1 MEKIFTMNKIAHK
14 MKFTI
19 FTILI
24 LFTTTLF
31 QDLRAQSTRLIGE
44 TNPDSAMYEALQTI
58 PGEPLTL
65 ERATELALREA
76 TTIGEA
82 RADLQAAFG
91 AVKREKGQFDPEL
104 FLEGA
109 RTEEDVPSA
118 SPFAGANVL
127 KTKETAALG
136 GAKIKLSVGTEIEA
150 SLGTTRFETN
160 SSFAAVNPQYSAD
173 GIVSIRQPL
182 LAGFSATARRDLTV
196 AERNLAA
203 TQALYND
210 TVLRVKATVEIV
222 YWDLFTAER
231 NYAVQKLIKDQ
242 AEAFVKET
250 ETRARTGL
258 VGPIQVANAKV
269 FLAEQELSLIDIE
282 EELDRRSDQ
291 LASLLGKRPKDLP
304 RFRTVDSPKLD
315 FPVEPI
321 ESLVENALRENYQ
334 IQALRHQTGAIQALA
349 RAAKW
354 EVLPSLDL
362 IGTLGGRGLSGNGR
376 DIIFGSDTLRTNY
389 SGGMGD
395 ALNQVWGGD
404 FPNWTVG
411 FNLSIPIGFRADRGE
426 YDRLVGEIN
435 RSEQIYIAAKRTL
448 EEQIRASHRA
458 LANGMRRLKAAQ
470 DGVAASEEQVRI
482 GIIDF
487 RNGRTTAF
495 ELVRLGA
502 DLASAE
508 ERYSIALVRNAKA
521 AALLHQLTSGSYPPS
536 NQ

>member
-1 MEKIFTMNKIAHK
+1 MNN
-14 MKFTI
+14 MVYTI
-19 FTILI
+19 KLTVL
-24 LFTTTLF
+24 TTLVLLTAALF
-31 QDLRAQSTRLIGE
+31 QNLRAQSSRLLTE

-58 PGEPLTL
+58 PGEQLTL
-65 ERATELALREA
+65 EFAIELALREA

-118 SPFAGANVL
+118 SPFAGADVVQ
-127 KTKETAALG
+127 TKETAALG

-150 SLGTTRFETN
+150 FLGATRFETN

-182 LAGFSATARRDLTV
+182 LAGFGATARRDLTV

-203 TQALYND
+203 SQAFYND
-210 TVLRVKATVEIV
+210 IVLRVKANVEVV

-258 VGPIQVANAKV
+258 VGPNQVANAKV
-269 FLAEQELSLIDIE
+269 FLAEQEFSLIDIE

-291 LASLLGKRPKDLP
+291 LASLLGKRPSDFP
-304 RFRTVDSPKLD
+304 RFRTADSPKLD
-315 FPVEPI
+315 FPVEPV

-334 IQALRHQTGAIQALA
+334 IQALRHQIGAIQALA
-349 RAAKW
+349 KAAKW
-354 EVLPSLDL
+354 DVLPSLDF

-376 DIIFGSDTLRTNY
+376 DIIFGSDTLRTSF

-395 ALNQVWGGD
+395 ALNQVWSGD
-404 FPNWTVG
+404 FPNWSVG

-426 YDRLVGEIN
+426 HERLVAEIN
-435 RSEQIYIAAKRTL
+435 RSEQIYISAKRTL

-458 LANGMRRLKAAQ
+458 LANGLRRLKAAQ

-508 ERYSIALVRNAKA
+508 ERYSVALVRNAKA
-521 AALLHQLTSGSYPPS
+521 AALLHQLTSGRYPPT